1 MRTIISCQALRA
13 TLSNTRRHGGR
24 RAELALSFPPLAAL
38 DRNNDKLQYGGPLRY
53 HPATG
58 RPGARARTR
67 SARLQY
73 GCWRRSRSG
82 RLQVGLREGVQVRP
96 PLRPGGGGSRSGGGA
111 HTAATTATAPDVAAC
126 RTTAATRY
134 KRTLSSRGGK
144 AHICLCPR
152 SDTWSHFRCITR
164 RSGSGNEGAR
174 HAGHL
179 LPAAP

>member
-96 PLRPGGGGSRSGGGA
+96 PLRPGGGGFPERRRRAHRRYHGNRPRRRRLPHNSRYSLQA
-111 HTAATTATAPDVAAC
+111 HPLLARWESPHLFVPT
-126 RTTAATRY
+126 
-134 KRTLSSRGGK
+134 
-144 AHICLCPR
+144 
-152 SDTWSHFRCITR
+152 FR
-164 RSGSGNEGAR
+164 
-174 HAGHL
+174 HVVP
-179 LPAAP
+179 LPLYHQAIWQRK